1 MAIREI
7 IYRLLL
13 SEQSERVRHLVR
25 AGNTY
30 NRIFAVIERL
40 RIDFDKPLRI
50 EVLAK
55 ENGMSVSSLHHHF
68 KAVTAM
74 SPVRFQKQLRL
85 QAARRLML
93 SENMDAAGAGYEVGY
108 DDASHF
114 NREYKSLLGV
124 PPLRD
129 IQRLR
134 EEA

>member
-1 MAIREI
+1 MVMREI

-13 SEQSERVRHLVR
+13 SEQHERVRHLVR
-25 AGNTY
+25 TGNTY
-30 NRIFAVIERL
+30 DRILVVIERL
-40 RIDFDKPLRI
+40 RTNFDKPLRV
-50 EVLAK
+50 ELLAK

-74 SPVRFQKQLRL
+74 SPVRFQKQVRL
-85 QAARRLML
+85 QVARQLML
-93 SENMDAAGAGYEVGY
+93 SENMDAAGAGYRVGY
-108 DDASHF
+108 DDPSHF
-114 NREYKSLLGV
+114 NREYKSLFGV